1 MVEPEVSI
9 LSKGFKLVK
18 EVKIPRLIP
27 ANTGQLPMTS
37 FLSSR
42 KSNRCQKRL
51 VGTSRKRVLPC
62 GCWEP
67 PSHP

>member
-1 MVEPEVSI
+1 MVEPKVSI
-9 LSKGFKLVK
+9 LRKGFKLVK
-18 EVKIPRLIP
+18 EVKIQRLIP
-27 ANTGQLPMTS
+27 VAVGQLSTSS

-51 VGTSRKRVLPC
+51 VGTCRKRVLPC
-62 GCWEP
+62 ACWEP